1 MEGYYKR
8 VNIDVE
14 LIYNASGK
22 IHLLAMYWGDKRFE
36 ITEFVSRAFVKSE
49 TGHVSEMYLATI
61 DGKQKKIYFSEGLFF
76 VEIVR

>member
-1 MEGYYKR
+1 MQGLYKR

-14 LIYNASGK
+14 LIYNANGK

-49 TGHVSEMYLATI
+49 TGYICEMYLATI

>member
-8 VNIDVE
+8 VNVDVE

-36 ITEFVSRAFVKSE
+36 ITEFESRSFVKSQ
-49 TGHVSEMYLATI
+49 TGYTCEMYLATI

>member
-1 MEGYYKR
+1 MNGYYKR

-14 LIYNASGK
+14 LIYNAKGK

-36 ITEFVSRAFVKSE
+36 ITEFESRAFVKSE
-49 TGHVSEMYLATI
+49 TGYVSEMYLATI

-76 VEIVR
+76 VEVVR

>member
-8 VNIDVE
+8 VNVDVE

-36 ITEFVSRAFVKSE
+36 ITEFESRAFVKSE
-49 TGHVSEMYLATI
+49 TRYVSEMYLAII

-76 VEIVR
+76 VEVTR